1 MRLLWWRQPKNARRD
16 EAPEGLTDLSPKRP
30 GPYAARMRRIR
41 NGQDVEF
48 EQLTAHLR
56 NKHF

>member
-1 MRLLWWRQPKNARRD
+1 MRIRWWHKDDNG
-16 EAPEGLTDLSPKRP
+16 EANDAEGLTDLTPKRES
-30 GPYAARMRRIR
+30 AFASRMQRIR

-48 EQLTAHLR
+48 EQLTVHLR